1 MTRQDHELLNEI
13 EILKKRLIDL
23 ETQLQSE
30 KQKQS
35 ESLEGLAVQKKQL
48 ELMKKTDLDI
58 PQFLDQTLD
67 QLIYSTGSKL
77 GYIFLYDEDK
87 EEFKLH
93 SFSATVMKECR
104 IQLRNQR
111 YQLSEVGLWGE
122 VVRQKNEV
130 IINDYQAFNPLKKGY
145 PPGHVI
151 LYNFI
156 SIPVYSNGQIVAVVG
171 AANKES
177 DYNEKD
183 LLNLKLLMNTIWPMV
198 ELRQQ
203 QEKLR
208 QSEEQYRLLYEA
220 SNKQKKLLST
230 IFSSAAEGIFVTDA
244 QGQIILLNQTAES
257 ITGLSQEAV
266 LGGKLEDIL
275 RPGDEESKKYADI
288 TANIFAT
295 GKRFSTDKP
304 IRLLKNDDSDIYVT
318 GTFAPLITEDQKV
331 TGIMITLKDTSR
343 EYLLEN
349 EIRRPLWRG
358 RPLRR
363 KSFVPPLKRAA
374 SR

>member
-1 MTRQDHELLNEI
+1 
-13 EILKKRLIDL
+13 
-23 ETQLQSE
+23 
-30 KQKQS
+30 
-35 ESLEGLAVQKKQL
+35 
-48 ELMKKTDLDI
+48 
-58 PQFLDQTLD
+58 
-67 QLIYSTGSKL
+67 
-77 GYIFLYDEDK
+77 
-87 EEFKLH
+87 
-93 SFSATVMKECR
+93 
-104 IQLRNQR
+104 
-111 YQLSEVGLWGE
+111 
-122 VVRQKNEV
+122 
-130 IINDYQAFNPLKKGY
+130 
-145 PPGHVI
+145 VI

-198 ELRQQ
+198 ELREQ

-220 SNKQKKLLST
+220 SNKQKELLST
-230 IFSSAAEGIFVTDA
+230 TFSSAAEGIFVTDA